1 MVHLDHV
8 LPPSGSLPSE
18 QAVLATTIKTSLY
31 LQTVTERFQNLLANL
46 RAVAEPT
53 RLRLLAVLSHGEFS
67 VTELTQVLG
76 QSQPRVSRHLKLLDD
91 CGLLERF
98 REQHWIY
105 YRVPAE
111 TEAGRLARALLA
123 RLDPDDPVV
132 VADMARVAVLLQQR
146 SKRSDAQGEHSVAPE
161 RAHDEFTIELIGE
174 LGDPVQ
180 EALLYFGTAPAAV
193 LGAIGPLARRI
204 VGMNPDRQ
212 EVQRARALLHSRG
225 LSHCVMQQGELKAL
239 PQASASFDVVVIDCA
254 LASEARPLDALREIA
269 RVMKPAGR
277 LVLVEDY
284 DALERRSASDHP
296 LGLLRDWIAQAGL
309 LCSRLRPVDVT
320 GAQLLMA
327 IATSN
332 RAVAAA

>member
-1 MVHLDHV
+1 MN
-8 LPPSGSLPSE
+8 
-18 QAVLATTIKTSLY
+18 
-31 LQTVTERFQNLLANL
+31 ERFDSLLANL

-53 RLRLLAVLSHGEFS
+53 RLRLLAILSHGEFS

-111 TEAGRLARALLA
+111 TEAGRLARVLLA

-132 VADMARVAVLLQQR
+132 VTDMARVAVLLEQR
-146 SKRSDAQGEHSVAPE
+146 SKRSDAPGGEAVAPE
-161 RAHDEFTIELIGE
+161 RAHDEFLLELAGE
-174 LGDPVQ
+174 LGEPGQ
-180 EALLYFGTAPAAV
+180 PAMLYFGSAPAAV
-193 LGAIGPLARRI
+193 LGAIGHRARRV

-225 LSHCVMQQGELKAL
+225 LNHCVMQQGELKAL
-239 PQASASFDVVVIDCA
+239 PQTSASFDVVVIDCA
-254 LASEARPLDALREIA
+254 LAAEARPVEALREIA

-284 DALERRSASDHP
+284 DALEHRGASGHP
-296 LGLLRDWIAQAGL
+296 LALLRDWIAQAGL
-309 LCSRLRPVDVT
+309 VCSRLRPVDVT

-327 IATSN
+327 IATAD
-332 RAVAAA
+332 RAAAAA